1 MYVFSMEDFG
11 VSNQYETECK
21 EWERLALTEIF
32 RLAKSGIVFTA
43 DDVRER
49 VSDPPNPNL
58 MGKLF
63 RSTSRMG
70 KIVSVGYS
78 RSLRRLRHGAV
89 VQNWVGA

>member
-1 MYVFSMEDFG
+1 MIFTMEDSD
-11 VSNQYETECK
+11 VNDQYETECR

-63 RSTSRMG
+63 RSTARMG

-78 RSLRRLRHGAV
+78 KSLRKLRHGAV